1 MRSDGDYTDRIKIK
15 TATINPE
22 DNEKCFQYSVPVALN
37 HEKVVKDLQRVWKT
51 KPFLN
56 KYNWKGITLQRGIKE
71 C

>member
-37 HEKVVKDLQRVWKT
+37 HEKVVKDLQRVSKT

>member
-15 TATINPE
+15 TATTNPE
-22 DNEKCFQYSVPVALN
+22 DKDKCFQYSVSVALN

-56 KYNWKGITLQRGIKE
+56 KYNWKGITLQTGIKE

>member
-15 TATINPE
+15 TAAINPE
-22 DNEKCFQYSVPVALN
+22 DNDKCFQYSVSVALN